1 AEETQTSRFVP
12 SVGAPFARGPG
23 AARLPGRGVQQP
35 QAEGADQFRDP
46 QVVAGEAYSYKV
58 RTVAA
63 NTYPQAGGFT
73 EPLLVKVDPR
83 VDFRFARSLSDKVG
97 FDVAKMFPGGVR
109 TETFWVSVGQ
119 EIGGIVQ
126 DPMTGEVLNFSTGH
140 VMVDFHKSVVLAG
153 VGVTD
158 RVVYADPE
166 GSLHV
171 RLRGETGSGIWEQKA
186 AAAPGR
192 RPRAPAGPG
201 FRGPSPF

>member
-1 AEETQTSRFVP
+1 
-12 SVGAPFARGPG
+12 
-23 AARLPGRGVQQP
+23 
-35 QAEGADQFRDP
+35 
-46 QVVAGEAYSYKV
+46 VVAGEAYSYKV